1 MSLSVALLNDAFPPQ
16 IDGVAT
22 AVVNYGR
29 YLTAH
34 GHRAAAAVPFVP
46 EADDGAYPFPVI
58 RYPSLDT
65 SKLIGYRAGLPFD
78 ADAVRK
84 LKDLKPDLLHSHCPF
99 TSQMLARTLR
109 ADLHVPLVMT
119 YHTKYD
125 IDIANAIRSKL
136 LQESALKVLI
146 ASIEA
151 ADEVWTVSR
160 GAGENLKKN
169 GFSGEYVVMPN
180 GVDFPLGRVE
190 QSLIDEATG
199 KFSLPGAVPLFL
211 YLGRMMWYKGIRIT
225 LDALAQ
231 VRSAGHDFRMVFVGG
246 GGDRDEIIAYTEKLG
261 LSDRVFFEDPVYD
274 REKVRAWYCRAD
286 LFLFPS
292 TFDTNGLVV
301 REAAACALPSVLVRG
316 SCAAEDSEDGV
327 SSFFIDED
335 AGSMAA
341 VLIRLLQQ
349 PEAVKR
355 VGLGAQEHLYLSWND
370 AVAGAERRYETVLE
384 NYRAGRCP
392 ARKMPDESFY
402 GQAAALLELQNQFA
416 LRRRQTAERIADF
429 IRNASFDGLGD
440 SMAVDEAT
448 AAEAARRFFL
458 D

>member
-1 MSLSVALLNDAFPPQ
+1 MSLSIALLNDAFPPQ

-29 YLTAH
+29 FLTAH
-34 GHRAAAAVPFVP
+34 GHSVTAAVPFVP
-46 EADDGAYPFPVI
+46 DADDSVYPFPVI

-65 SKLIGYRAGLPFD
+65 AKLIGYRTGLPFD
-78 ADAVRK
+78 ADAVQR
-84 LKDLKPDLLHSHCPF
+84 LKDAKPDLLHSHCPF

-109 ADLHVPLVMT
+109 ADLHVPFIMT

-125 IDIANAIRSKL
+125 IDIAHAISSRL
-136 LQESALKVLI
+136 LQESALKILI
-146 ASIEA
+146 ANIGA

-169 GFSGEYVVMPN
+169 GFKGDYIVMPN
-180 GVDFPLGRVE
+180 GVDFPLGRVNND
-190 QSLIDEATG
+190 IIRDATG
-199 KFSLPGAVPLFL
+199 KFSFPEDTPVFL

-225 LDALAQ
+225 LDALKK
-231 VRSAGHDFRMVFVGG
+231 VRKAGHDFRMVFVGG
-246 GGDRDEIIAYTEKLG
+246 GIDKDEIVQYTESLG
-261 LSDRVFFEDPVYD
+261 LSDLVFFEDPVYD

-301 REAAACALPSVLVRG
+301 REAAACALPSVLVEG

-327 SSFFIDED
+327 SSFFIEENAD
-335 AGSMAA
+335 SMAS

-349 PEAVKR
+349 PEAMKR
-355 VGLGAQEHLYLSWND
+355 VGRGAQEQLYLSWND
-370 AVAGAERRYETVLE
+370 AVAAAERRYETVIE
-384 NYRAGRCP
+384 NYRAGRYP
-392 ARKMPDESFY
+392 AHELPDNAFY
-402 GQAAALLELQNQFA
+402 SGMAGVLDLHSQLA
-416 LRRRQTAERIADF
+416 LRRRQTTDRIAGF
-429 IRNASFDGLGD
+429 IRSASFDGLGD
-440 SMAVDEAT
+440 SMQVDDAT
-448 AAEAARRFFL
+448 VEEAARRFFL

>member
-1 MSLSVALLNDAFPPQ
+1 MSLSISLLNDAFPPQ

-29 YLTAH
+29 FLTAH
-34 GHRAAAAVPFVP
+34 GHRVTAAVPYVP
-46 EADDGAYPFPVI
+46 DADDSVYPFPVI

-65 SKLIGYRAGLPFD
+65 AKLIGYRTGLPFD
-78 ADAVRK
+78 ADAVQR
-84 LKDLKPDLLHSHCPF
+84 LKDAKPDLLHSHCPF

-109 ADLHVPLVMT
+109 ADLHVPFIMT

-125 IDIANAIRSKL
+125 IDIAHAISSRL
-136 LQESALKVLI
+136 LQESALKILI
-146 ASIEA
+146 ANIGA

-169 GFSGEYVVMPN
+169 GFEGDYIVMPN
-180 GVDFPLGRVE
+180 GVDFPLGRVSQPFIYE
-190 QSLIDEATG
+190 TTG
-199 KFSLPGAVPLFL
+199 KFSFPKDVPVFL

-225 LDALAQ
+225 LDALKK
-231 VRSAGHDFRMVFVGG
+231 VREAGHDFRMVFVGG
-246 GGDRDEIIAYTEKLG
+246 GIDKDEIVQYTESLS
-261 LSDRVFFEDPVYD
+261 LSDLVFFEDPVYD

-301 REAAACALPSVLVRG
+301 REAAACALPSVLVEG

-327 SSFFIDED
+327 SSFFIEENAD
-335 AGSMAA
+335 SMAS

-349 PEAVKR
+349 PEAMKR
-355 VGLGAQEHLYLSWND
+355 VGRGAQERLYLSWND
-370 AVAGAERRYETVLE
+370 AVSAAERRYETVIE
-384 NYRAGRCP
+384 NYRAGRYP
-392 ARKMPDESFY
+392 AHELPDDGFY
-402 GQAAALLELQNQFA
+402 SGMAGVLDLHSQLA
-416 LRRRQTAERIADF
+416 LRRRQTTERIAGF
-429 IRNASFDGLGD
+429 IRNASFDALGD
-440 SMAVDEAT
+440 SMQVDDAT
-448 AAEAARRFFL
+448 VEGAARRFFL

>member
-22 AVVNYGR
+22 AVANYGR

-34 GHRAAAAVPFVP
+34 GHKAVAAVPFVP
-46 EADDGAYPFPVI
+46 NADDSVFPFPVI
-58 RYPSLDT
+58 RYPSLET
-65 SKLIGYRAGLPFD
+65 SKLVGYRTGLPFD
-78 ADAVRK
+78 ANAVRQ
-84 LKDLKPDLLHSHCPF
+84 LKDGKPDLLHSHCPF

-109 ADLHVPLVMT
+109 TELHVPLIMT

-125 IDIANAIRSKL
+125 IDIAHAIRSKL
-136 LQESALKVLI
+136 LQESVLKLLI
-146 ASIEA
+146 ANISA

-160 GAGENLKKN
+160 GAGENLRKN
-169 GFSGEYVVMPN
+169 GFEGDYVVMPN

-190 QSLIDEATG
+190 QSLVDEVTG
-199 KFSLPGAVPLFL
+199 KFSFPDNVPVFL
-211 YLGRMMWYKGIRIT
+211 YLGRMMWYKGMRIT
-225 LDALAQ
+225 LDALKK
-231 VRSAGHDFRMVFVGG
+231 VREAGCDFRMVFVGG
-246 GGDRDEIIAYTEKLG
+246 GIDRDEIVQYSESLG

-301 REAAACALPSVLVRG
+301 REAAACALPSVLVEG

-327 SSFFIDED
+327 SSFFIQEN
-335 AGSMAA
+335 AGSMAEC
-341 VLIRLLQQ
+341 LIRLLKQ
-349 PEAVKR
+349 PEAMKR
-355 VGLGAQEHLYLSWND
+355 VGFGAQEHLYLSWND

-392 ARKMPDESFY
+392 AHEKNDDSFY
-402 GQAAALLELQNQFA
+402 GQVAALLDLQNQLN
-416 LRRRQTAERIADF
+416 LRRRQTMDRIGSF
-429 IRNASFDGLGD
+429 IRNASFDGLDD
-440 SMAVDEAT
+440 SMQVDEAT
-448 AAEAARRFFL
+448 VEEAARRFFL

>member
-22 AVVNYGR
+22 AVVNYGSR
-29 YLTAH
+29 LTAH
-34 GHRAAAAVPFVP
+34 GNNVIAAVPFVP
-46 EADDGAYPFPVI
+46 DADDSGYPFSVI

-65 SKLIGYRAGLPFD
+65 AKLIGYRAGLPFD
-78 ADAVRK
+78 AAAVRK
-84 LKDLKPDLLHSHCPF
+84 ILEAKPDLLHSHCPF

-109 ADLHVPLVMT
+109 AELHVPFIMT

-136 LQESALKVLI
+136 LQEGVLKLLI
-146 ASIEA
+146 ANIDA

-169 GFSGEYVVMPN
+169 GFKGEYVVMPN
-180 GVDFPLGRVE
+180 GVDFPLGRVGE
-190 QSLIDEATG
+190 NLVDEVSG
-199 KFSLPGAVPLFL
+199 KFSLPEGVPVFL

-225 LDALAQ
+225 LDALKK
-231 VRSAGHDFRMVFVGG
+231 VREAGYDFRMVFVGG
-246 GGDRDEIIAYTEKLG
+246 GNDKEEIVLYGEALG
-261 LSDRVFFEDPVYD
+261 LSDLVFFADPVYD

-327 SSFFIDED
+327 SSFFIEEN
-335 AGSMAA
+335 AASMAEC
-341 VLIRLLQQ
+341 LIRLLQQ
-349 PEAVKR
+349 PEAMKR
-355 VGLGAQEHLYLSWND
+355 VGRGAQEHLYLSWDD
-370 AVAGAERRYETVLE
+370 AVSGAERRYETVRE
-384 NYRAGRCP
+384 NFRAGRYP
-392 ARKMPDESFY
+392 QHDAPDDSFY
-402 GQAAALLELQNQFA
+402 SGMAGLLELQNQLS
-416 LRRRQTAERIADF
+416 LRRRQAAEKLNGF
-429 IRNASFDGLGD
+429 IKSASFGELGD
-440 SMAVDEAT
+440 SMKVDEET
-448 AAEAARRFFL
+448 AEEAARRFFL

>member
-22 AVVNYGR
+22 AVANYGR

-34 GHRAAAAVPFVP
+34 GHKAVAAVPFVP
-46 EADDGAYPFPVI
+46 NADDSVFPFPVI
-58 RYPSLDT
+58 RYPSLET
-65 SKLIGYRAGLPFD
+65 SKLVGYRTGLPFD
-78 ADAVRK
+78 ANAVRQ
-84 LKDLKPDLLHSHCPF
+84 LKAGKPDLLPSHCPF

-109 ADLHVPLVMT
+109 TELHVPLIMT

-125 IDIANAIRSKL
+125 IDIAHAIRSKL
-136 LQESALKVLI
+136 LQESVLKLLI
-146 ASIEA
+146 ANISA

-160 GAGENLKKN
+160 GAGENLRKN
-169 GFSGEYVVMPN
+169 GFEGDYVVMPN

-190 QSLIDEATG
+190 QSLVDEVTG
-199 KFSLPGAVPLFL
+199 KFSFPDGVPVFL
-211 YLGRMMWYKGIRIT
+211 YLGRMMWYKGMRIT
-225 LDALAQ
+225 LDALKK
-231 VRSAGHDFRMVFVGG
+231 VREAGCDFRMVFVGG
-246 GGDRDEIIAYTEKLG
+246 GIDRDEIVQYSESLG

-301 REAAACALPSVLVRG
+301 REAAACALPSVLVEG

-327 SSFFIDED
+327 SSFFIQEN
-335 AGSMAA
+335 AGSMAEC
-341 VLIRLLQQ
+341 LIRLLKQ
-349 PEAVKR
+349 PEAMKR

-392 ARKMPDESFY
+392 AHEKNDDSFY
-402 GQAAALLELQNQFA
+402 GQVAALLDLQNQLS
-416 LRRRQTAERIADF
+416 LRGRQTMDRIGSF
-429 IRNASFDGLGD
+429 IRNASFDGLDD
-440 SMAVDEAT
+440 SMQVDEAT
-448 AAEAARRFFL
+448 VEEAARRFFL